1 MTDNRTFWKTAVP
14 LFSNKASRD
23 EMIILNEAEK
33 HTSDDKKICKIFND
47 FFSNVASHLKIPN
60 YCNYFPQK
68 ITHSLS
74 TIIETFEKHPSILS
88 I

>member
-47 FFSNVASHLKIPN
+47 LFSNVASDLKIPN

-68 ITHSLS
+68 HTFSLNY
-74 TIIETFEKHPSILS
+74 H
-88 I
+88 